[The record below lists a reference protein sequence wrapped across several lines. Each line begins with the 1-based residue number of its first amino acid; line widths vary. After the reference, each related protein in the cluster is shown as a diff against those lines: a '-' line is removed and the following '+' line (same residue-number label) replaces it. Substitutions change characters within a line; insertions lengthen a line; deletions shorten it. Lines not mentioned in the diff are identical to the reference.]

1 MNNNSQ
7 IYRPI
12 SVINSV
18 GMVKTIPVLK
28 YVPQEI
34 LTPFDDKTCNHNK
47 VAKEP
52 IGVIFG
58 PKSEPMTFA

>member
-1 MNNNSQ
+1 M
-7 IYRPI
+7 
-12 SVINSV
+12 
-18 GMVKTIPVLK
+18 MIPFLK

-34 LTPFDDKTCNHNK
+34 LTSFCVKMCNHSN

-58 PKSEPMTFA
+58 PKSEPITFA

>member
-1 MNNNSQ
+1 M
-7 IYRPI
+7 I
-12 SVINSV
+12 SVRYNPMRVINST
-18 GMVKTIPVLK
+18 GIVKMIPVLK

-34 LTPFDDKTCNHNK
+34 LTSFCVKTCNHSN

-58 PKSEPMTFA
+58 PKSEPITFA